1 MVIESGKEDS
11 HKEPLLVH
19 GGFVQSA
26 ATHDSEGKTQLQ
38 SLPRYKVEVIVTFL
52 CSIGLL

>member
-11 HKEPLLVH
+11 HKEPLVH

-52 CSIGLL
+52 CSI